1 MAFVAKEE
9 AKSFR
14 SIVLDAL
21 EAILV
26 ISRTEFR
33 GGFYNIVYQGTTAHK
48 QYVPS
53 SIKCYSQAVEHF
65 AAILIPSFDE
75 DMRKE
80 YEEYTNQKNEI
91 ESKGEGLDIDKE
103 ILKLNK
109 LLFIALNE
117 LLSRKKYL
125 SNITRIEGEEEYK

>member
-21 EAILV
+21 ESILV

-65 AAILIPSFDE
+65 AAILIPSFDKE
-75 DMRKE
+75 MRKE
-80 YEEYTNQKNEI
+80 YEGYTNEKDDI
-91 ESKGEGLDIDKE
+91 EKEGEGAETDKK

-125 SNITRIEGEEEYK
+125 GGTAKIEGADEFN

>member
-21 EAILV
+21 ESILV

-33 GGFYNIVYQGTTAHK
+33 GGFHNIVYQGNTAHK

-53 SIKCYSQAVEHF
+53 SIKCYSQSVEHF

-75 DMRKE
+75 EMREE
-80 YEEYTNQKNEI
+80 YEEYTKQKKEI
-91 ESKGEGLDIDKE
+91 EDGGKGPEIDMKV
-103 ILKLNK
+103 LKLNN

-125 SNITRIEGEEEYK
+125 GGTAKIEGADEFN

>member
-21 EAILV
+21 ESILV

-33 GGFYNIVYQGTTAHK
+33 GGFHNIVYQGTTAHK

-65 AAILIPSFDE
+65 AAILIPSFDKE
-75 DMRKE
+75 MREE
-80 YEEYTNQKNEI
+80 YEGYTEEKNDI
-91 ESKGEGLDIDKE
+91 ESKGDGLEVDKE
-103 ILKLNK
+103 ILRLNK

-125 SNITRIEGEEEYK
+125 GAITKVEGADEYN